1 MGPDVNGRVPTWCD
15 PLRAVTAGEQ
25 NRLATARRDGPF
37 VAWRDDRG
45 ELCVSGLEPDQPV
58 SIGREGDSAVV
69 LGHPLVSRDHAVVLL
84 RRRRAEDRS
93 VYVVDAGSRHG
104 TECRPIVVARGA
116 VTPSGPLTP
125 VPSQPARPLRL
136 AAGDYDVRLAG
147 EVWFQIGGVPLDV
160 GATRDRDLELAAPT
174 QRERD
179 VLVELCRAQFLS
191 PDRRVG
197 TPSNAQIGGALSPPI
212 GAERVSDILSQLYV
226 KYGLR
231 GTKEQNRSDLVELAL
246 RHRLVSHEH
255 FG

>member
-1 MGPDVNGRVPTWCD
+1 MDPTWCD
-15 PLRAVTAGEQ
+15 PLRAVTAAEQ

-37 VAWRDDRG
+37 VAWRDDSG
-45 ELCVSGLEPDQPV
+45 ELCVHGLEPDQPV
-58 SIGREGDSAVV
+58 PIGREGDSAVV

-84 RRRRAEDRS
+84 RRRRSEDAS

-104 TECRPIVVARGA
+104 TEYRPIAVARGA
-116 VTPSGPLTP
+116 VTPSGRFAS

-160 GATRDRDLELAAPT
+160 GATRDKEDQLAAPT

-179 VLVELCRAQFLS
+179 VLVELCRPQFHS

-197 TPSNAQIGGALSPPI
+197 TPSNAQIGGALTPAI
-212 GAERVSDILSQLYV
+212 GAERVSDLLSQLYV
-226 KYGLR
+226 KYGLA
-231 GTKEQNRSDLVELAL
+231 GTKEQNRSELVELAL

>member
-1 MGPDVNGRVPTWCD
+1 MGLHENGRQPTWCD
-15 PLRAVTAGEQ
+15 PLRAVAAGEQ

-37 VAWRDDRG
+37 IAWRDQGG
-45 ELCVSGLEPDQPV
+45 ELCVWALEPDLPV
-58 SIGREGDSAVV
+58 PIGREGDSAVV
-69 LGHPLVSRDHAVVLL
+69 LGHPLVSRDHAIVLL
-84 RRRRAEDRS
+84 RRRRSEDRS

-104 TECRPIVVARGA
+104 TEYRPIMVARGA
-116 VTPSGPLTP
+116 VTPTGPLAP

-136 AAGDYDVRLAG
+136 APGDYDVRLAG

-160 GATRDRDLELAAPT
+160 GATRDPDQQLAVPT

-179 VLVELCRAQFLS
+179 VLVELCRPQFLS

-197 TPSNAQIGGALSPPI
+197 TPSNAQIGGALTPAI
-212 GAERVSDILSQLYV
+212 GAERVSDLLSQLYA
-226 KYGLR
+226 KYDLT

-255 FG
+255 FS